1 VLGQIDRV
9 KSDDGIAGRSN
20 DEEEEEEVSFFT
32 PERTK
37 YLKRMSSW
45 AAFWAV
51 FTVIG
56 HVLLWP
62 VPMFGARIS
71 FSKSVS

>member
-1 VLGQIDRV
+1 M
-9 KSDDGIAGRSN
+9 KSDDSIATRSN
-20 DEEEEEEVSFFT
+20 NVEERSIFT

-62 VPMFGARIS
+62 VPMFGARMA